1 MNCPP
6 SSKTKALQANWRSAY
21 GVPTAIAVSIAR
33 ARLSICAGSIGLY
46 ASIQNSGIVR
56 AEAGVSLSDLLRL
69 VVPKGWFVSTTPGTR
84 FVTLGGALANDVH
97 GKNHHSAGSFGR
109 NVRSFGLLRSDRG
122 PVTVAPESEP
132 ALFSS
137 TVGGL
142 GLTGVVEWIELQLV
156 RIGGA
161 YLDVETIPYDRLDA
175 FWELAEESV
184 NSYEH
189 TVAWIDCTSRGDNS
203 GRGIFSR
210 ANWIA
215 DGVYDVHDD
224 RSWKRIP
231 LEAPG
236 IALNRL
242 TVSAFNEVYHRL
254 NSAKAGKNRQHYAPF
269 FYPLD
274 AVRDWNRFYGR
285 RGMLQYQC
293 VIPRANQRDAVK
305 ALLDVIT
312 ASGQASFL
320 AVLKTF
326 GDLPSPGLLS
336 FARPGATL
344 ALDFPFPRKR
354 DFETDG
360 RSRCD
365 RRGGS
370 RRALSSQGRTNAS
383 RNVQA
388 LIPQMGATRN
398 GPGNEF
404 GFLA

>member
-1 MNCPP
+1 M
-6 SSKTKALQANWRSAY
+6 AQ
-21 GVPTAIAVSIAR
+21 

-97 GKNHHSAGSFGR
+97 GKNHHIAGSFGR

-161 YLDVETIPYDRLDA
+161 YLEVETIPYDRLDA
-175 FWELAEESV
+175 FWELAEVSV

-236 IALNRL
+236 VALNRL
-242 TVSAFNEVYHRL
+242 TVSAFNEFYHRL
-254 NSAKAGKNRQHYAPF
+254 NSAKAAKDPSALCAIFLP
-269 FYPLD
+269 
-274 AVRDWNRFYGR
+274 AGR
-285 RGMLQYQC
+285 CARLEQ
-293 VIPRANQRDAVK
+293 IIWTTRDAPISMRHSTRQSARRSQSVARRHHGVGPGFVSRRIK
-305 ALLDVIT
+305 DLRRFAFAGSAILRAPRRD
-312 ASGQASFL
+312 
-320 AVLKTF
+320 F
-326 GDLPSPGLLS
+326 GVGL
-336 FARPGATL
+336 
-344 ALDFPFPRKR
+344 PFPRKR
-354 DFETDG
+354 DFEIDG

-388 LIPQMGATRN
+388 LIPAMGAARN